1 MNIRSLRLRLMALA
15 LVWVVISLVAAALV
29 LQYLFTIN
37 MERGAR
43 ENMEAAMT
51 RLAASIVVG
60 AEPPALAEPMPDPR
74 YATPLGGR
82 YWQIEA
88 LESGAIS
95 RSRSMWD
102 EDIAV
107 PADFEGVFH
116 QTAPDNRQL
125 ILLTR
130 QLRIDGPAGP
140 EAYRVTVG
148 EDYDPIHRATQAFLV
163 DASQLLALL
172 GVVILAAAY
181 LLLRLGLGPVSR
193 IRQAIE
199 AVRHGE
205 TSRLEGTFP
214 SELDSMVDEIN
225 GLLEVREVMS
235 DRARARAADLA
246 HGLKTPLAALH
257 GIADRLRQTGN
268 AHDADLLQDLSFE
281 MSERVDYQLR
291 LSVLRPRTGSD
302 NASSSLN
309 TTVLRTVAVLKKTS
323 RGEDLHWI
331 AQLGADYAVDIH
343 RQDLME
349 LVGVLME
356 NASKWAAS
364 RVVVTSRREG
374 PRAVLE
380 ICDDGPGISDDQSS
394 RLGERGHRLDESL
407 PGTGL
412 GLSIAQEILAL
423 NGGSIAFGRADLGG
437 LMVSVGLPL
446 SRLDRR
452 EVG

>member
-205 TSRLEGTFP
+205 TSRLEGT
-214 SELDSMVDEIN
+214 
-225 GLLEVREVMS
+225 
-235 DRARARAADLA
+235 
-246 HGLKTPLAALH
+246 
-257 GIADRLRQTGN
+257 
-268 AHDADLLQDLSFE
+268 
-281 MSERVDYQLR
+281 
-291 LSVLRPRTGSD
+291 
-302 NASSSLN
+302 
-309 TTVLRTVAVLKKTS
+309 
-323 RGEDLHWI
+323 
-331 AQLGADYAVDIH
+331 
-343 RQDLME
+343 
-349 LVGVLME
+349 
-356 NASKWAAS
+356 
-364 RVVVTSRREG
+364 
-374 PRAVLE
+374 
-380 ICDDGPGISDDQSS
+380 
-394 RLGERGHRLDESL
+394 
-407 PGTGL
+407 
-412 GLSIAQEILAL
+412 
-423 NGGSIAFGRADLGG
+423 
-437 LMVSVGLPL
+437 
-446 SRLDRR
+446 
-452 EVG
+452 